1 MLALVLALSVL
12 TVAPGRMVRVTGGRV
27 RKKHSAKAAATAQIA
42 NCTTPNLPSWCRSSP
57 TSEVSAPPA
66 VESEPEPAV
75 PEQVE
80 GMVTSIGGRMKLRVM
95 PAWDMSTPIEVARAR
110 SSCGNQ
116 FAATCVMQ
124 PSSSG
129 VETEITAVPPSIQ
142 PKELGWGWLAKQR
155 MPAPVASARAPPTT
169 AQRRPFGR
177 VRSQT
182 AGMMNGMYPR

>member
-1 MLALVLALSVL
+1 MPSPAC
-12 TVAPGRMVRVTGGRV
+12 RGGGGADGG
-27 RKKHSAKAAATAQIA
+27 SGGAGGGDGGGGEGAATVLVVITGSATLSTVVPTA
-42 NCTTPNLPSWCRSSP
+42 SPRAVALLASDCTESNTLVSFAVIVA
-57 TSEVSAPPA
+57 TTLTEAALTASEMASGA
-66 VESEPEPAV
+66 
-75 PEQVE
+75 
-80 GMVTSIGGRMKLRVM
+80 
-95 PAWDMSTPIEVARAR
+95 TPIEVARAR

-155 MPAPVASARAPPTT
+155 MPAPVARATAPPTT